1 MSKVSKMAIIT
12 VLAVLAAIFAVSPDR
27 SDAQEAKESKVPAKW
42 WRVSPLSYPE
52 TDDLLTHVQLTY
64 GYSKEEG
71 DSSTDNH
78 TADLKFYL
86 RKNRL
91 TNFLMYRL
99 KIRDEKSAYNSVVY
113 TDAQGDIPDD
123 DTTGRIPT
131 GYYVAESD
139 VTTKDYKEQKFVDE
153 VRFAIAGG
161 LYIAPGFVW
170 EMSEK
175 KKIDNRFI
183 YYAGAG
189 YDFEPYPGVVLKFY
203 GAYSYEDLEYSDE
216 YDEYINSFRVP
227 VDMEGGTVRSD
238 GYYLVQQAEW
248 SLTDAVTL
256 NESFNYSGNIDKGSR
271 YRWEF
276 NAGLSYSFNKYL
288 SLNLSYREEL
298 DNAPQYITSRPRESE
313 LNAGVSVSY

>member
-1 MSKVSKMAIIT
+1 MSNVSKMAVIT
-12 VLAVLAAIFAVSPDR
+12 VLAILTMIFAVSPR

-52 TDDLLTHVQLTY
+52 TQDLLTHVQLTY
-64 GYSKEEG
+64 SYSKEEG
-71 DSSTDNH
+71 DASDNH
-78 TADLKFYL
+78 SADLKFYL

-99 KIRDEKSAYNSVVY
+99 KIRDEKSAYDSIVY

-139 VTTKDYKEQKFVDE
+139 VTTKDYKEQKFIDE
-153 VRFAIAGG
+153 VRFALFGG

-189 YDFEPYPGVVLKFY
+189 YDFEPCPNVVLKFY

-216 YDEYINSFRVP
+216 YDEYIKSFRVP

-248 SLTDAVTL
+248 NLTEAVSL

-276 NAGLSYSFNKYL
+276 NAGLSYSFNTYL

-298 DNAPQYITSRPRESE
+298 DNAPQYITSRKRESQ
-313 LNAGVSVSY
+313 LNAGISVSY

>member
-1 MSKVSKMAIIT
+1 MLNSSKIAFMT
-12 VLAVLAAIFAVSPDR
+12 VLLILTAVFAVSSDR

-153 VRFAIAGG
+153 VRFALFGG
-161 LYIAPGFVW
+161 FYIAPGFVW
-170 EMSEK
+170 EISEK
-175 KKIDNRFI
+175 KEIDNRFI
-183 YYAGAG
+183 YYVGAG
-189 YDFEPYPGVVLKFY
+189 YDFEPCPNVVLKFY
-203 GAYSYEDLEYSDE
+203 GAYTYEDLEYSDE

-248 SLTDAVTL
+248 NITEAVTL
-256 NESFNYSGNIDKGSR
+256 TESYNYSGNIDKGSR

-276 NAGLSYSFNKYL
+276 NAGFSYSFNKYL
-288 SLNLSYREEL
+288 SLNLGYRENF
-298 DNAPQYITSRPRESE
+298 DNAQQYITSRKRESE
-313 LNAGVSVSY
+313 LNAGISVSY